1 MLETV
6 PGIPSQQSYNSVV
19 KMENKENNMDMIIIL
34 DLPGQRRPRGGFRHM
49 GPCNFKYGLG
59 TLMIAAAAAAAPAID
74 LRGKVVAAAGGEPV
88 AGALVSLLAAGV
100 SDTTDADGVFHI
112 VADRVAIRRPDAGPL
127 GPIAGWNAGRSLEV
141 FDMSGRLIAGT
152 GEYGSSTADP
162 KLRTDAQSAP
172 PVKAVRIGIIDHTPL
187 YAELP
192 SLRPSGNTATATR
205 ATALSK
211 AAAAADT
218 LLVARAGFLAL
229 KAPVPEYV
237 MEIGTLRLE
246 PGSAEFTIRKPTER
260 SFTCG
265 ASTTTALD
273 KDLVCDIENDALKAS
288 IYFQSKPVGCVG
300 LGGETYAVE
309 NAWIKTDA
317 GIEPLAEASYD
328 GGGNHQNDR
337 LGFAWKGKY
346 FSLYHSSIGFGFRSC
361 AAPDCM
367 DVCTD
372 VECRTVLRNGCGRS
386 ACAAQPALKTRCAV
400 VQADGTVPERID
412 PWSPL
417 QTPHLPCGGDPL
429 CR

>member
-1 MLETV
+1 
-6 PGIPSQQSYNSVV
+6 
-19 KMENKENNMDMIIIL
+19 
-34 DLPGQRRPRGGFRHM
+34 
-49 GPCNFKYGLG
+49 
-59 TLMIAAAAAAAPAID
+59 
-74 LRGKVVAAAGGEPV
+74 
-88 AGALVSLLAAGV
+88 
-100 SDTTDADGVFHI
+100 
-112 VADRVAIRRPDAGPL
+112 
-127 GPIAGWNAGRSLEV
+127 
-141 FDMSGRLIAGT
+141 MSGRLLAGT
-152 GEYGSSTADP
+152 GEDGSSAADP
-162 KLRTDAQSAP
+162 TLRPDAQSAP
-172 PVKAVRIGIIDHTPL
+172 TVKAVRIGIVDHTPL
-187 YAELP
+187 YAGRP
-192 SLRPSGNTATATR
+192 SRSPSGNSATEAH

-211 AAAAADT
+211 TAAAADT

-246 PGSAEFTIRKPTER
+246 AGSAEFKIRKPTER

-265 ASTTTALD
+265 TSTTTGLD

-300 LGGETYAVE
+300 LGGKTYAVE

-346 FSLYHSSIGFGFRSC
+346 YSLYHSSIGFGFRSC
-361 AAPDCM
+361 TAPDCM

-372 VECRTVLRNGCGRS
+372 VACRTVLKNGCGRS
-386 ACAAQPALKTRCAV
+386 TCAAQPALKTRCAV

-417 QTPHLPCGGDPL
+417 QTPHLPCAGDAL

>member
-1 MLETV
+1 
-6 PGIPSQQSYNSVV
+6 
-19 KMENKENNMDMIIIL
+19 
-34 DLPGQRRPRGGFRHM
+34 M
-49 GPCNFKYGLG
+49 GSCNFKYGLG
-59 TLMIAAAAAAAPAID
+59 TLLIAVAAAAAATID
-74 LRGKVVAAAGGEPV
+74 LKGKVVAAAGGEPV
-88 AGALVSLLAAGV
+88 AGAVVSLLAAGV
-100 SDTTDADGVFHI
+100 SDTTDATGVFHI
-112 VADRVAIRRPDAGPL
+112 VADRVAIRRPEAGSL
-127 GPIAGWNAGRSLEV
+127 APIAGRSLEV
-141 FDMSGRLIAGT
+141 FDMSGRLLAGT
-152 GEYGSSTADP
+152 GEDGYY
-162 KLRTDAQSAP
+162 
-172 PVKAVRIGIIDHTPL
+172 TPL
-187 YAELP
+187 YAGRP
-192 SLRPSGNTATATR
+192 SRSPSGNSATEAH

-211 AAAAADT
+211 TAAAADT

-246 PGSAEFTIRKPTER
+246 AGSAEFKIRKPTER

-265 ASTTTALD
+265 TSTTTGLD

-300 LGGETYAVE
+300 LGGKTYAVE

-346 FSLYHSSIGFGFRSC
+346 YSLYHSSIGFGFRSC
-361 AAPDCM
+361 TAPDCM

-372 VECRTVLRNGCGRS
+372 VACRTVLKNGCGRS
-386 ACAAQPALKTRCAV
+386 TCAAQPALKTRCAV

-417 QTPHLPCGGDPL
+417 QTPHLPCAGDAL

>member
-1 MLETV
+1 
-6 PGIPSQQSYNSVV
+6 
-19 KMENKENNMDMIIIL
+19 
-34 DLPGQRRPRGGFRHM
+34 
-49 GPCNFKYGLG
+49 
-59 TLMIAAAAAAAPAID
+59 
-74 LRGKVVAAAGGEPV
+74 
-88 AGALVSLLAAGV
+88 
-100 SDTTDADGVFHI
+100 
-112 VADRVAIRRPDAGPL
+112 
-127 GPIAGWNAGRSLEV
+127 
-141 FDMSGRLIAGT
+141 MSGRLLAGT
-152 GEYGSSTADP
+152 GKNGASAADQS
-162 KLRTDAQSAP
+162 LRTDAQSAP
-172 PVKAVRIGIIDHTPL
+172 PVQAVRIGIVDHTPL
-187 YAELP
+187 YAGWP
-192 SLRPSGNTATATR
+192 SRRPSGNSAAGAH
-205 ATALSK
+205 ATALPK
-211 AAAAADT
+211 AAAAADSLQVT
-218 LLVARAGFLAL
+218 RAGFLAF

-246 PGSAEFTIRKPTER
+246 AGSAEFKIRKPTER

-265 ASTTTALD
+265 TSTTTALD

-300 LGGETYAVE
+300 LGGKTYAVE

-346 FSLYHSSIGFGFRSC
+346 YSLYHSSIGFGFRSC
-361 AAPDCM
+361 TAPDCM

-372 VECRTVLRNGCGRS
+372 VECRTVLQNGCGRS
-386 ACAAQPALKTRCAV
+386 TCAAQPALKTRCAV

-417 QTPHLPCGGDPL
+417 QTPHLPCGGDAL